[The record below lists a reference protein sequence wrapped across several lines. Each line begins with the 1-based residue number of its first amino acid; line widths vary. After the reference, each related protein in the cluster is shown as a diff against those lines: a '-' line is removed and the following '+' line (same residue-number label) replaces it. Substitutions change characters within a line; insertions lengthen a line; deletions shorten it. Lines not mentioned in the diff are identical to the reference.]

1 MVKVK
6 LFANFREIAG
16 KKEIEIDAKDTEELL
31 EKLAEIYPE
40 FRKLYDYA
48 ILMVNGNIAKGNVK
62 LKKDDVVA
70 IFPPLSGG

>member
-16 KKEIEIDAKDTEELL
+16 KREIEIDAKDTEELL
-31 EKLAEIYPE
+31 EKLAEMYPE

-48 ILMVNGNIAKGNVK
+48 ILMVNGEFIRGNVE
-62 LKKDDVVA
+62 LKKDDTVA
-70 IFPPLSGG
+70 IFPPISGG

>member
-31 EKLAEIYPE
+31 EKLAKIYPE
-40 FRKLYDYA
+40 FKKLYDYA
-48 ILMVNGNIAKGNVK
+48 ILMVNGNIAKSNVK
-62 LKKDDVVA
+62 LKKDDTVA

>member
-40 FRKLYDYA
+40 FKKLYDYA